1 MITQEF
7 RGQKF
12 EFVETKTAPQLVQ
25 EIFAD
30 NYKVFQKEIKFR
42 DGDVILDIGAN
53 EGFFSIMIAKLFPM
67 TRVIAIEPI
76 PKTVVTL
83 RENILLN
90 KTFNVEAM
98 PYAVGMPGMDSIKFI
113 VSKDYSGGSTSKCTF
128 NPEHHYEVSVTA
140 FSLNQIFDLCFI
152 DRCRL
157 MKMDI
162 EGAEYEVL
170 YPSSV
175 LEKTDYFTGELHT
188 NNRLEYEGRR
198 MVGLASWI
206 SNRTKCIHI
215 EPCNMAE

>member
-1 MITQEF
+1 MIQEF

-12 EFVETKTAPQLVQ
+12 EFVDTKTAPELVR

-30 NYKVFQKEIKFR
+30 NYKVFEKGIEFR
-42 DGDVILDIGAN
+42 DGDVIVDVGAN
-53 EGFFSIMIAKLFPM
+53 EGIFSIMIAKLFPK

-76 PKTVVTL
+76 PKTVATL
-83 RENILLN
+83 SKNIVLN
-90 KTFNVEAM
+90 STLNVEIF
-98 PYAVGMPGMDSIKFI
+98 PYCVSTPEQKAVKFI
-113 VSKDYSGGSTSKCTF
+113 VSKDFSGGSTSKCTF
-128 NPEHHYEVSVTA
+128 NPEHHYEVEVPA
-140 FSLNQIFDLCFI
+140 FSLNQVFDLLRI
-152 DRCRL
+152 ERCRL

-170 YPSSV
+170 YPSGV

-188 NNRLEYEGRR
+188 NHRLECEGRR
-198 MVGLASWI
+198 MVGLANWI

>member
-1 MITQEF
+1 MIQEF

-12 EFVETKTAPQLVQ
+12 EFMDTKSAPQLVE
-25 EIFAD
+25 EIFSD
-30 NYKVFQKEIKFR
+30 NYKVFEKGIEFR
-42 DGDVILDIGAN
+42 DGDVIVDVGAN
-53 EGFFSIMIAKLFPM
+53 EGFFSIMIAKLFPK

-76 PKTVVTL
+76 PKTVATL
-83 RENILLN
+83 SKNIVLN
-90 KTFNVEAM
+90 STLNVEVF
-98 PYAVGMPGMDSIKFI
+98 PYCVSAPGQKAVKFI
-113 VSKDYSGGSTSKCTF
+113 VSKDFSGGSTSKCTF
-128 NPEHHYEVSVTA
+128 NPEHHYEVEVPA
-140 FSLNQIFDLCFI
+140 FPLDQVFDILRI

-175 LEKTDYFTGELHT
+175 LEKTDYFTGEIHT
-188 NNRLEYEGRR
+188 NLRLECEGRR

-206 SNRTKCIHI
+206 SNRTQCIHL